1 MIFKLKDQKMFEE
14 YLRKILTQDAFLLF
28 TLDKFILGITKL
40 LSNLNNDSLTFK
52 ILKDGTKDYE
62 I

>member
-1 MIFKLKDQKMFEE
+1 MIFKLKDQKMLED
-14 YLRKILTQDAFLLF
+14 YLRKILTQDAFVFF
-28 TLDKFILGITKL
+28 TLDKFILSVTKL
-40 LSNLNNDSLTFK
+40 VSNLNNDNLTFK